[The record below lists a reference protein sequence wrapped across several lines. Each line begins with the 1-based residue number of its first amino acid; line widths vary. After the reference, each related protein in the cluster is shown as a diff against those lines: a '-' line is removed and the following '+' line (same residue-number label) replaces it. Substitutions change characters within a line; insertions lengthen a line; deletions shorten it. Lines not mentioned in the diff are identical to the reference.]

1 MRLAL
6 LAGLLLWPSAARAGL
21 LSSSERGTTSA
32 NFLKLGPGARA
43 LAMGEAYSAV
53 ADDATALYWNPAG
66 LTLIPAR
73 QFSAAFMHAAYVA
86 SSFYDYGAYARNLGP
101 AGAWGVGLQYFS
113 AGSVAGTD
121 ETGAETGNF
130 TPHDLAA
137 TLGYAREFRGFSIGI
152 AGKYISSRIA
162 GSART
167 GAADFGVLTPAYLD
181 GRLRL
186 ALAASNIGG
195 RLRFDEVSEDLPR
208 QMRLGAAYRL
218 SPRWLAAADLILP
231 ADNNPAAAFGVERRW
246 ALGSQTSFAARAG
259 FNSRT
264 LRDIDGLNALSLGLG
279 LASGGLALDYAFLPL
294 GSLGTTHRVSMSL
307 RFDPG
312 ELARKFE
319 RAPKPKLKCE
329 EFHGVTICDDPRDA
343 VRLYYV
349 PGNPPPRD

>member
-1 MRLAL
+1 MMRAL
-6 LAGLLLWPSAARAGL
+6 LAALLLWPSAARAGL
-21 LSSSERGTTSA
+21 FSSSERGTTSA
-32 NFLKLGPGARA
+32 NFLKLGAGARA
-43 LAMGEAYSAV
+43 LAMGEAYAAV

-73 QFSAAFMHAAYVA
+73 QFSATFMHAAHVA
-86 SSFYDYGAYARNLGP
+86 SSFYDYGATARNLGP

-113 AGSVAGTD
+113 AGSVVGTD
-121 ETGAETGNF
+121 ETGAQTGDF
-130 TPHDLAA
+130 TPQDLAA
-137 TLGYAREFRGFSIGI
+137 ALGYARQFRGYSIGV

-167 GAADFGVLTPAYLD
+167 GAADIGLLTPGYID
-181 GRLRL
+181 GKLRL
-186 ALAASNIGG
+186 AFTASNLGG

-208 QMRLGAAYRL
+208 QMRLGAAYRFN
-218 SPRWLAAADLILP
+218 PRWLAAADLILP
-231 ADNNPAAAFGVERRW
+231 ADNDPAAAVGIERRW
-246 ALGSQTSFAARAG
+246 GVGSQTGFAARAG

-264 LRDIDGLNALSLGLG
+264 VRDLDGLNALSLGLG
-279 LASGGLALDYAFLPL
+279 LASGGLGLDYAFLPL
-294 GSLGTTHRVSMSL
+294 GSLGTTHRISLSM

-329 EFHGVTICDDPRDA
+329 MFHGVTICDDPGDA

-349 PGNPPPRD
+349 PGNPPPRE